1 MARLIRFVVVALA
14 VLNLGPALSQDWP
27 TRPVTMV
34 VPFAAGG
41 PADTVARILAPGLSE
56 LLGQQ
61 VIIEN
66 VGGSGGMTGSA
77 RVAKAAPDG
86 YQFVLGNVGTHAAN
100 QTFYK
105 TPLYNAATDF
115 APVMLIAQTPLV
127 LLARKDLPANN
138 LKEFIAY
145 AKANQ
150 ASMQYG
156 SGGAGSASH
165 LACVLLNAAIGI
177 NVTHVPYRGAA
188 PAMQDLIAGRID
200 YQCPDTPIA
209 IPQIQ
214 SKMVKAIAIL
224 TRDRSPSLP
233 SQASAHEQGLTNFD
247 ASNWFASFFPK
258 GTSAAIV
265 DKLHAAT
272 LATINTLAVQT
283 RMREIG
289 ADLVASERS
298 SPDYLQKFVEAEL
311 EKWGGPMRVM
321 KAHDLQPSS
330 PLVCFCEVVGRD
342 PFYLVGRHHRPEF
355 QLRELASLRFA
366 RVAEV
371 ATPWMCLQHDLREQG
386 VDPSRLN
393 RAPDRSMASNFEALC
408 NGQLDVV
415 QLFEPYPAM
424 ALELGAGHI
433 LYA

>member
-1 MARLIRFVVVALA
+1 MGRLLRFVGVALVA
-14 VLNLGPALSQDWP
+14 SLQCIGPALSQDWP

-41 PADTVARILAPGLSE
+41 PADTVGRILAPGLSE

-66 VGGSGGMTGSA
+66 VGGSGGMTGSS

-105 TPLYNAATDF
+105 NPLYSAAIDF

-165 LACVLLNAAIGI
+165 PIGI

-224 TRDRSPSLP
+224 TRDRSAGAAWPGIRARARVDQFRRLELVCLLLP
-233 SQASAHEQGLTNFD
+233 QGNARGNRRQASCRHARDHQHPGRED
-247 ASNWFASFFPK
+247 ADAGDRRRSRRAR
-258 GTSAAIV
+258 AQ
-265 DKLHAAT
+265 
-272 LATINTLAVQT
+272 LA
-283 RMREIG
+283 
-289 ADLVASERS
+289 
-298 SPDYLQKFVEAEL
+298 
-311 EKWGGPMRVM
+311 
-321 KAHDLQPSS
+321 
-330 PLVCFCEVVGRD
+330 
-342 PFYLVGRHHRPEF
+342 
-355 QLRELASLRFA
+355 
-366 RVAEV
+366 
-371 ATPWMCLQHDLREQG
+371 
-386 VDPSRLN
+386 
-393 RAPDRSMASNFEALC
+393 
-408 NGQLDVV
+408 
-415 QLFEPYPAM
+415 
-424 ALELGAGHI
+424 
-433 LYA
+433 

>member
-1 MARLIRFVVVALA
+1 MGRLSRYVAVAL
-14 VLNLGPALSQDWP
+14 VGSLQCIGPVRSQDWP

-41 PADTVARILAPGLSE
+41 PADTVGRILAPGLSE

-66 VGGSGGMTGSA
+66 VGGSGGMTGSS

-177 NVTHVPYRGAA
+177 NVTHVPCRGAA

-224 TRDRSPSLP
+224 TRDRSPGLP
-233 SQASAHEQGLTNFD
+233 DQASAHEQGLTNFD

-258 GTSAAIV
+258 GTSTAIV
-265 DKLHAAT
+265 DKLHAVT
-272 LATINTLAVQT
+272 LATINTPAVKT
-283 RMREIG
+283 RMQEIG
-289 ADLVASERS
+289 ADLVARERS
-298 SPDYLQKFVEAEL
+298 SPEYLQKFVEAEI
-311 EKWGGPMRVM
+311 EKWAGPI
-321 KAHDLQPSS
+321 KAS
-330 PLVCFCEVVGRD
+330 
-342 PFYLVGRHHRPEF
+342 
-355 QLRELASLRFA
+355 
-366 RVAEV
+366 
-371 ATPWMCLQHDLREQG
+371 G
-386 VDPSRLN
+386 V
-393 RAPDRSMASNFEALC
+393 SME
-408 NGQLDVV
+408 
-415 QLFEPYPAM
+415 
-424 ALELGAGHI
+424 
-433 LYA
+433 